1 MIARLRG
8 AVVSKSP
15 GQVIVEVG
23 GVGYQ
28 VFIPL
33 STYYHLPEIRE
44 EVLLYTSTYV
54 RDDIIVLYGFR
65 TEEEKGLFELLQG
78 VAGIGPRLATNILS
92 GISTE
97 ELTLSISKGDV
108 ARLKAIPGV
117 GRKTA
122 ERLVLELKEKLADR
136 VKDGRAAV
144 SKAEDQAL
152 ADAISALVNLGCHQK
167 EAVKAAE
174 GAREALGVEAGFE
187 PLVKFALKVISDA
200 R

>member
-8 AVVSKSP
+8 TLVSKSP
-15 GQVIVEVG
+15 GRVIVEVG

-28 VFIPL
+28 VFVPL
-33 STYYHLPEIRE
+33 STYYHLPESGE

-54 RDDIIVLYGFR
+54 RDDVIVLYGFR

-78 VAGIGPRLATNILS
+78 VSGIGPRLATNILS

-97 ELTLSISKGDV
+97 ELIPAISKGDV

-136 VKDGRAAV
+136 GKDGRAAV
-144 SKAEDQAL
+144 SKGKDQAL
-152 ADAISALVNLGCHQK
+152 EDVISALVNLGCDRK
-167 EAVKAAE
+167 EAAKAAE
-174 GAREALGVEAGFE
+174 EAREALGVEAGFE
-187 PLVKFALKVISDA
+187 SLVKFALKVISHA
-200 R
+200 K